1 MEMFCLQPMDK
12 DEEEDRKKLLER
24 LEKERAILELL
35 DEVKTFLIY
44 SFNWKTFHV
53 S

>member
-1 MEMFCLQPMDK
+1 MDK

-35 DEVKTFLIY
+35 DEVKTYMLY
-44 SFNWKTFHV
+44 PFN
-53 S
+53 